1 MPAIQPA
8 RLKIQAA
15 QLAEKFTD
23 PPAFSLR
30 LNELIEFY
38 ADRTYRPGQDSD
50 PQPLLKAFNVPTPV
64 LRQVSKELS
73 KPSAA
78 NREAALALCDAL
90 WLKPVLEFRL
100 LAAMILGQV
109 AVQPMEDIL
118 GRVNAWAIP
127 STESR
132 LIQALIADGLISV
145 RLDWPDQYL
154 HQIEI
159 WLSSGKLF
167 YSQLGLQALLPLLE
181 MVEFD
186 NLPAGMRMITPLV
199 RAAPQSLRPDLLQVI
214 QRLAA
219 RSPKETAFFLRQN
232 LIIKEDNP
240 GTAWLTRQSLAYFPA
255 DTRAV
260 LRAALKER

>member
-15 QLAEKFTD
+15 QLAEMFTD

-30 LNELIEFY
+30 LNELIDFY
-38 ADRTYRPGQDSD
+38 ADRTYRPGQASA
-50 PQPLLKAFNVPTPV
+50 PPPLLKAYNVPTPV

-73 KPSAA
+73 KPIIA
-78 NREAALALCDAL
+78 NREAALALSDAL
-90 WLKPVLEFRL
+90 WSKQVLEFRL
-100 LAAMILGQV
+100 LATMILGQV
-109 AVQPMEDIL
+109 AVPPTEDIL
-118 GRVNAWAIP
+118 DRVNAWAIP

-132 LIQALIADGLISV
+132 LIQAMIADGLVSI

-154 HQIEI
+154 NQIEI
-159 WLSSGKLF
+159 WFSSEQLF
-167 YSQLGLQALLPLLE
+167 YQQLGLQALLPLLE

-186 NLPAGMRMITPLV
+186 NLPAGMRLITPLV
-199 RAAPQSLRPDLLQVI
+199 RAAPPSLRPDLLQVI
-214 QRLAA
+214 QRMAA

-232 LIIKEDNP
+232 LIIKEENP
-240 GTAWLTRQSLAYFPA
+240 GTAWVTRQSLAFFPV

-260 LRAALKER
+260 LRAALKEQ